1 MHLKMKRARCSYI
14 LGLCMMAGGAYAQ
27 KALPAAPQGQPA
39 KAACDRQFGDTIF
52 SRAFGR
58 IISLDGQWE
67 IAAGTRNKMP
77 RNFPG
82 TVPVPGLVSA
92 AQPAFQQVGQPSALR
107 EVFWYRKKFRVPGPV
122 PEAARLKVF
131 KAMYGSRVYLN
142 GKAVGEN
149 AYNFTP
155 GIFNIKPFLKG
166 NNAENELLICIGAYI
181 GVAADTVVNGGEPE
195 RHAYPPGIY
204 DRVEVILSGTP
215 YIVHT
220 QVVPDIINKQ
230 ARIVIT
236 AASTVLQPKDLP
248 LKAEI
253 FEYETGKPAGSGSCT
268 VQAVTKGV
276 TATAEVIIPVERCRL
291 WTPEHPNLYV
301 LRISGG
307 GYSYQTRFG
316 MRKYQVD
323 TSFTNRALLNGKP
336 YYIRGT
342 NFAIHRFF
350 SDPLCKEH
358 PWDKAWVRQL
368 IRTFTGM
375 GMNGARFCISPAPE
389 LWYDIADEEGLMV
402 FDEYPIWYA
411 YQPDVGDVS
420 RMAKDPRKKW
430 GIWPH
435 KITAA
440 RLAAEYAQWMQE
452 RWNHPSVV
460 VWDAQNETWT
470 PVTGAAIRQV
480 RKLDLSNRPW
490 DNGWS
495 PPVAA
500 ADIRE
505 AHPYFE
511 SYVPGTEQQHNRPIG
526 PAPFRLADLPSKEK
540 VPATFYLPYQH
551 AYKQPVN
558 WYWQQPVIIN
568 EYAYLW
574 LNRDGSATTLTK
586 PFYDAVLG
594 PQASTAQR
602 RELYA
607 KYLAAVTEYWR
618 SLRTCIGVLYP
629 FGLGYSLP
637 AGETSDSFTDI
648 AQLTLDPYFM
658 KYVPDAFA
666 ATGICIDYWQEKITA
681 GPSRAAIDVPLIITN
696 DTDTTVSGT
705 LSLQFVRQGRPAQ
718 EIHTHFEVA
727 PFAQSRVILRTGLP
741 PAGGKY
747 QLIAGITDNNKRVVR
762 SYRDVVIE

>member
-1 MHLKMKRARCSYI
+1 MHVKMKWARCSYI
-14 LGLCMMAGGAYAQ
+14 LRICMMAGGAYAQ
-27 KALPAAPQGQPA
+27 KALPAAPQGQRA
-39 KAACDRQFGDTIF
+39 KAAYDRQFGDTIF
-52 SRAFGR
+52 SRAFGK

-67 IAAGTRNKMP
+67 IAEGTAKHTP
-77 RNFPG
+77 RIFPG
-82 TVPVPGLVSA
+82 KVPVPGLVSA
-92 AQPAFQQVGQPSALR
+92 ALPAFTQVGQPSTLR
-107 EVFWYRKKFRVPGPV
+107 EVFWYRKKFKIPDRI
-122 PEAARLKVF
+122 PEVARLKVF
-131 KAMYGSRVYLN
+131 KAMYGARVYLN

-181 GVAADTVVNGGEPE
+181 SAAADTVVTGGEPE
-195 RHAYPPGIY
+195 RHGYPPGIY

-236 AASTVLQPKDLP
+236 AASTVLQQKDLA
-248 LKAEI
+248 LKVRI
-253 FEYETGKPAGSGSCT
+253 FEYETGKPTGSADCT
-268 VQAVTKGV
+268 VKAVTKDSNTITEV
-276 TATAEVIIPVERCRL
+276 TIPIEGCRL

-301 LRISGG
+301 LRISGA
-307 GYSYQTRFG
+307 GYSYQSRFG
-316 MRKYQVD
+316 MRKYQID
-323 TSFTNRALLNGKP
+323 TAFTNRALLNGKP

-350 SDPLCKEH
+350 SDPLCGQY
-358 PWDKAWVRQL
+358 PWNKAWVRQL
-368 IRTFTGM
+368 IRTFTDM

-420 RMAKDPRKKW
+420 HMAKDPRKKW

-435 KITAA
+435 KITAT
-440 RLAAEYAQWMQE
+440 RLAAEYTQWMQE
-452 RWNHPSVV
+452 RWNHASVV

-470 PVTGAAIRQV
+470 PVTGAAIKQV

-495 PPVAA
+495 PPVDA

-511 SYVPGTEQQHNRPIG
+511 SYVPGTEQQHNRQIG
-526 PAPFRLADLPSKEK
+526 PRPFSLGDLPSKEK

-551 AYKQPVN
+551 AYKQPLN

-586 PFYDAVLG
+586 AFYDAVLG
-594 PQASTAQR
+594 PGASPAQR

-637 AGETSDSFTDI
+637 SGETSDSFTDI
-648 AQLTLDPYFM
+648 ENLTLDPYFM

-666 ATGICIDYWQEKITA
+666 PTGICIDFWNEKIVT
-681 GPSRAAIDVPLIITN
+681 GPSHHTIDVPLIITN
-696 DTDTTVSGT
+696 DTDTTVRGV
-705 LSLQFVRQGRPAQ
+705 LSLKFTRQNEVIT
-718 EIHTHFEVA
+718 EIQTHYEVG
-727 PFAQSRVILRTGLP
+727 PSAQSRTILKTDLP
-741 PAGGKY
+741 SAPGKY
-747 QLIAGITDNNKRVVR
+747 QLVAGITGSSKRMVY
-762 SYRDVVIE
+762 SYRDIVIE